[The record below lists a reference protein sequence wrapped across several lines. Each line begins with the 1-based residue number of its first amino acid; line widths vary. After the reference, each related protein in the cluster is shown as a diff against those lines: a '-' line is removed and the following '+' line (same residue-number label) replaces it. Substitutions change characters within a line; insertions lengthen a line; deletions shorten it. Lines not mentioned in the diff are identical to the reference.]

1 MVEPNLF
8 KDCSSRIREDEEM
21 SYSGQE
27 TDIKQLLNRL
37 NPARMKSGTTRF
49 LGAQKC
55 KILGESFLTM
65 YI

>member
-1 MVEPNLF
+1 MVEPNLS

-27 TDIKQLLNRL
+27 TDIEQLLNRL
-37 NPARMKSGTTRF
+37 NPARMKSGTMQF